1 MKFPRVLFILLML
14 FLSVAALPQDTVRVR
29 NLEIELINATGK
41 RRLEILNDLAWEIK
55 YIDLNRATVLSTE
68 ALSLA
73 ESLNNHKGIM
83 LANKNLGICYFLKTD
98 LPTAEKYVDVALEMA
113 DNSDDLYQKGKIY
126 NLKAITSRDLGN
138 TSTALKYQT
147 RALAIFREI
156 SDSVEISGNLH
167 NLAILYERINEEEKA
182 LDLYYEVFEIES
194 RLGNNYG
201 IARTSNNLAGI
212 LAELDLNDK
221 AIEYYNIAVRKFES
235 VGNLMGKAASLH
247 GLGLVYKNLCKYE
260 QAIQYFN
267 QALEINI
274 ENGYNDYIANNY
286 LQLGQTY
293 SLKKDYLNA
302 LNSYNKAK
310 EVYFK
315 INQLVNYGIT
325 LYEISDVYRM
335 LGDYRLCLEYVQN
348 ALNIAKLNG
357 SLEVLKSA
365 YYRLYELSRRQGN
378 LNDAIQYL
386 ESYNEVQDSI
396 KTQDRVSLM
405 LEIQA
410 KYEFELVEKENARL
424 LADSK
429 LFEQKLTAQKIMLT
443 GVIVIAIMLFL
454 MVVIILANRKRIKH
468 KNKLLEE
475 ANATRDK
482 FFSIIAHDLKNPFSG
497 LLGFSEL
504 MVRNVEVKD
513 RQTLKVYATTLYKAI
528 NVAYQLVENL
538 FDWSRAQRNAIQVVR
553 EDLSLRELTIYP
565 ISLLTE
571 TANEKK
577 ISLINHI
584 PNDLIIHS
592 DRNLLT
598 TILRNLLS
606 NAIKFTEDN
615 GKVEVNAR
623 LKDQGVLI
631 SVKDNGTGIE
641 SGNIHKIFSRQNG
654 FYSKGTRSEPGTGLG
669 LILCQEFV
677 ERLDGKIWV
686 ESELGKGSTFSFFLP
701 EKG

>member
-1 MKFPRVLFILLML
+1 ML

-29 NLEIELINATGK
+29 KLENELINATGK

-98 LPTAEKYVDVALEMA
+98 LPTAEKNIDVALEMA

-212 LAELDLNDK
+212 LVELDLNDK
-221 AIEYYNIAVRKFES
+221 AIEYYNLAVRKFES

-335 LGDYRLCLEYVQN
+335 LGDDRLYIEYVQN

-357 SLEVLKSA
+357 SLGVLKSA

-405 LEIQA
+405 IEIQA

-553 EDLSLRELTIYP
+553 EDLSLRELAIYP

>member
-1 MKFPRVLFILLML
+1 
-14 FLSVAALPQDTVRVR
+14 
-29 NLEIELINATGK
+29 
-41 RRLEILNDLAWEIK
+41 
-55 YIDLNRATVLSTE
+55 
-68 ALSLA
+68 
-73 ESLNNHKGIM
+73 
-83 LANKNLGICYFLKTD
+83 
-98 LPTAEKYVDVALEMA
+98 
-113 DNSDDLYQKGKIY
+113 
-126 NLKAITSRDLGN
+126 
-138 TSTALKYQT
+138 
-147 RALAIFREI
+147 
-156 SDSVEISGNLH
+156 
-167 NLAILYERINEEEKA
+167 
-182 LDLYYEVFEIES
+182 
-194 RLGNNYG
+194 
-201 IARTSNNLAGI
+201 
-212 LAELDLNDK
+212 
-221 AIEYYNIAVRKFES
+221 
-235 VGNLMGKAASLH
+235 
-247 GLGLVYKNLCKYE
+247 
-260 QAIQYFN
+260 
-267 QALEINI
+267 
-274 ENGYNDYIANNY
+274 
-286 LQLGQTY
+286 LGQTY

-335 LGDYRLCLEYVQN
+335 LGDDRLCIEYVQN

-357 SLEVLKSA
+357 SLGVLKSA

-405 LEIQA
+405 IEIQA

-553 EDLSLRELTIYP
+553 EDLSLRELAIYP

>member
-1 MKFPRVLFILLML
+1 ML

-29 NLEIELINATGK
+29 KLENELINATGK

-98 LPTAEKYVDVALEMA
+98 LPTAEKNIDVALEMA

-212 LAELDLNDK
+212 LVELDLNDK
-221 AIEYYNIAVRKFES
+221 AIEYYNLAVRKFES

-335 LGDYRLCLEYVQN
+335 LGDDRLCIEYVQN

-357 SLEVLKSA
+357 SLGVLKSA

-405 LEIQA
+405 IEIQA

-553 EDLSLRELTIYP
+553 EDLSLRELAIYP

>member
-1 MKFPRVLFILLML
+1 ML

>member
-1 MKFPRVLFILLML
+1 
-14 FLSVAALPQDTVRVR
+14 VR

-335 LGDYRLCLEYVQN
+335 LGDDRLCLEYVQN

-357 SLEVLKSA
+357 SLGVLKSA

>member
-357 SLEVLKSA
+357 SLGVLKSA